1 MNDKPLNTDTHKDDG
16 GGGGGYNVTCVAH
29 WLAW

>member
-16 GGGGGYNVTCVAH
+16 GGGYNVTCVAH